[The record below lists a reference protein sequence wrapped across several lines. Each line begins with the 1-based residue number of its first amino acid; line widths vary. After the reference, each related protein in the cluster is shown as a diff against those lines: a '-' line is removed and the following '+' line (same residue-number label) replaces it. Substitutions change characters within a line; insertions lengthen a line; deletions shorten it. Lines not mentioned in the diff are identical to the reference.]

1 MRTDSQIKQDI
12 LDEFVFQPNIEE
24 NLIGVVVEDGVVMLT
39 GVVDDFSIKVAA
51 KEAVSKV
58 KGVKAVAED
67 IEVKYGTAYQKTD
80 IEIAKAI
87 VHAFEWNTAIPE
99 NKIKVEVCDGWI
111 TLSGEVEFPYEKEA
125 ATRITEQIT
134 GVKGINNAIEI
145 EPAIK
150 PEIIKENIIKALKRS
165 ADLEASKIIIKVYG
179 DVVKLEGKVDSLNQK
194 RTAQKTAYYAPGVNK
209 VENELVVMG

>member
-99 NKIKVEVCDGWI
+99 NKIKVEVCNGWI
-111 TLSGEVEFPYEKEA
+111 TLSGDVEFPYEKEA
-125 ATRITEQIT
+125 AKRITEQII

-145 EPAIK
+145 EPTIK
-150 PEIIKENIIKALKRS
+150 PEVIKENIIKALKRS

>member
-1 MRTDSQIKQDI
+1 MRSDSQIKQNI

-39 GVVDDFSIKVAA
+39 GVVDDFTIKVAA

-87 VHAFEWNTAIPE
+87 VQAFEWNTAIPE
-99 NKIKVEVCDGWI
+99 NKIKVEVSDGWI
-111 TLSGEVEFPYEKEA
+111 TLSGEVEFIYEKEA
-125 ATRITEQIT
+125 AKRVTEQII

-150 PEIIKENIIKALKRS
+150 PEVIKENIIKALKRS
-165 ADLEASKIIIKVYG
+165 ADHEASKITIKVNG

>member
-51 KEAVSKV
+51 KKAVSKV

-67 IEVKYGTAYQKTD
+67 IEVKYGTDYQKTD

-99 NKIKVEVCDGWI
+99 NKIEIEVRDGWI
-111 TLSGEVEFPYEKEA
+111 TLSGEVEFIYEKEA
-125 ATRITEQIT
+125 AKRITEKII

-145 EPAIK
+145 EPTVK
-150 PEIIKENIIKALKRS
+150 PDIIKEKIVKALKRS
-165 ADLEASKIIIKVYG
+165 ADIEAEKIIVKVKG
-179 DVVKLEGKVDSLNQK
+179 DVVKLEGKVESLNQK
-194 RTAQKTAYYAPGVNK
+194 RAAQNTAYSSPGVHN
-209 VENELVVMG
+209 VENELEVIG